1 MMRSE
6 GSTIT
11 IPYWRTNCYVGF
23 AKRKGS
29 GISDSTVAMLSFV
42 SDDNGDS
49 NSC

>member
-11 IPYWRTNCYVGF
+11 LPCWRTNQYVGF

-42 SDDNGDS
+42 SA
-49 NSC
+49 

>member
-11 IPYWRTNCYVGF
+11 IPYWRTNYYVGL

-29 GISDSTVAMLSFV
+29 GISDS
-42 SDDNGDS
+42 
-49 NSC
+49 NSRYGVIRVGMTTATG